1 MSLPPPSAADAES
14 PRPNA
19 SPELAEAGRSPDP
32 SLGERLRYA
41 PIVVALSGG
50 ADGAGPVR
58 LAAVLERR
66 FGSRVSAVHVK
77 DTSGLPLPAPLPAA
91 FTYARELIGDAPYA
105 KDAAACRVQCSDW
118 LGGPNEWP
126 IRIAVGPA
134 ASEVLRYA
142 QREGAALIVMGLRRH
157 GVVDRVLRDETT
169 LVVAR
174 RARATVLGVAPSLQT
189 LPRDAVVGVDFGPA
203 SVRAARAAL
212 DVLAQPTAADPTTL
226 RLVYVDRSG
235 VDGTHEDT
243 AGEAL
248 IKQLGVTAAFER
260 LVTDLAAPRGVR
272 VEWVVRHGE
281 PADELLA
288 YAEESRA
295 DLIAIGSL
303 RHERIERWILGSV
316 TTEVIRDGRC
326 SVLVIPPL

>member
-1 MSLPPPSAADAES
+1 
-14 PRPNA
+14 
-19 SPELAEAGRSPDP
+19 
-32 SLGERLRYA
+32 
-41 PIVVALSGG
+41 
-50 ADGAGPVR
+50 
-58 LAAVLERR
+58 
-66 FGSRVSAVHVK
+66 
-77 DTSGLPLPAPLPAA
+77 
-91 FTYARELIGDAPYA
+91 
-105 KDAAACRVQCSDW
+105 
-118 LGGPNEWP
+118 
-126 IRIAVGPA
+126 
-134 ASEVLRYA
+134 
-142 QREGAALIVMGLRRH
+142 
-157 GVVDRVLRDETT
+157 
-169 LVVAR
+169 
-174 RARATVLGVAPSLQT
+174 
-189 LPRDAVVGVDFGPA
+189 
-203 SVRAARAAL
+203 VRAARAAL
-212 DVLAQPTAADPTTL
+212 DVLAQPTAAEPATL

>member
-1 MSLPPPSAADAES
+1 
-14 PRPNA
+14 
-19 SPELAEAGRSPDP
+19 
-32 SLGERLRYA
+32 
-41 PIVVALSGG
+41 
-50 ADGAGPVR
+50 
-58 LAAVLERR
+58 
-66 FGSRVSAVHVK
+66 
-77 DTSGLPLPAPLPAA
+77 
-91 FTYARELIGDAPYA
+91 
-105 KDAAACRVQCSDW
+105 
-118 LGGPNEWP
+118 
-126 IRIAVGPA
+126 
-134 ASEVLRYA
+134 
-142 QREGAALIVMGLRRH
+142 
-157 GVVDRVLRDETT
+157 
-169 LVVAR
+169 
-174 RARATVLGVAPSLQT
+174 
-189 LPRDAVVGVDFGPA
+189 
-203 SVRAARAAL
+203 
-212 DVLAQPTAADPTTL
+212 VLAQPTAADPTTL

>member
-1 MSLPPPSAADAES
+1 
-14 PRPNA
+14 
-19 SPELAEAGRSPDP
+19 
-32 SLGERLRYA
+32 
-41 PIVVALSGG
+41 
-50 ADGAGPVR
+50 
-58 LAAVLERR
+58 
-66 FGSRVSAVHVK
+66 
-77 DTSGLPLPAPLPAA
+77 
-91 FTYARELIGDAPYA
+91 
-105 KDAAACRVQCSDW
+105 
-118 LGGPNEWP
+118 
-126 IRIAVGPA
+126 
-134 ASEVLRYA
+134 
-142 QREGAALIVMGLRRH
+142 
-157 GVVDRVLRDETT
+157 VLRDETT

-212 DVLAQPTAADPTTL
+212 DVLVQPTAADPTTL

-235 VDGTHEDT
+235 VEGTHEDT

-260 LVTDLAAPRGVR
+260 LVTDLAAPPGVR
-272 VEWVVRHGE
+272 VEWVVRHGV